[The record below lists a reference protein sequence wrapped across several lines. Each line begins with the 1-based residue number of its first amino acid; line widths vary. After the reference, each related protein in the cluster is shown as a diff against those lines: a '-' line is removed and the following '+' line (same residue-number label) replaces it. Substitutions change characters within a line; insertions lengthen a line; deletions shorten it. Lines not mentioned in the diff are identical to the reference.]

1 MKDTYHDN
9 KAVPALAP
17 AVVSAAANGVAVDLA
32 GFDSALFVINTG
44 AIVGAGDFGVRLQ
57 ESDTTTDADFTDVAA
72 TDQLGTI
79 PATLAA
85 NSAYR
90 VGYIGSKRKRY
101 VRAVVTKAGG
111 TSIALAA
118 SAVLGHPHVAPVA
131 A

>member
-9 KAVPALAP
+9 KAVQALAP
-17 AVVSAAANGVAVDLA
+17 AVVAAAVNGLAVDLA

-44 AIVGAGDFGVRLQ
+44 AIVGAGDFGVKLQ
-57 ESDTTTDADFTDVAA
+57 ESDTTTDADFSDVAA
-72 TDQLGTI
+72 ADQLGTI

-85 NSAYR
+85 NSTYR

-111 TSIALAA
+111 TSIALGA
-118 SAVLGHPHVAPVA
+118 SAVLGHPHIAPVA